1 MPAQKNG
8 ARGDRVRWAIG
19 GIVAA
24 VLALAQPAL
33 AQCEP
38 TPVERHGALSV
49 RDGRIVDELAAPGA
63 DEILDHVKALAAV

>member
-1 MPAQKNG
+1 M
-8 ARGDRVRWAIG
+8 RWAIG

-49 RDGRIVDELAAPGA
+49 RDGRIVDEHGESVTLR
-63 DEILDHVKALAAV
+63 

>member
-1 MPAQKNG
+1 M
-8 ARGDRVRWAIG
+8 RWAIG

-49 RDGRIVDELAAPGA
+49 RDGRIVDEHGESVTLRGMSLFWSQWGPQY
-63 DEILDHVKALAAV
+63 